1 MGNIFSI
8 LRNLSGNKRA
18 STNEKQPTLET
29 ITSEPIKG
37 IPVQKSIDW
46 ESLVSAI
53 IEDGYTLDISMCMI

>member
-37 IPVQKSIDW
+37 IPVQKKH
-46 ESLVSAI
+46 
-53 IEDGYTLDISMCMI
+53 